1 MNKIQNL
8 NIKEL
13 TTLPSPES
21 YFEKIPL
28 KENQAKLVENSRISI
43 QKIISGEDERLLLL
57 VGPCSIHDIKAG
69 IEYANKLKKLSED
82 VKENILIV
90 MRVYFEKP
98 RTTIGWKGLINDP
111 DLNGTFN
118 IPKGINM
125 ARQFLSEITDIGLPT
140 ATEFLDPFTPQY
152 IGDLVSWGAIGARTA
167 ESQTHRQ
174 MASGLSM
181 PIGFKNGTG
190 GSVQLAI
197 DGMIACE
204 GQHAFLGIDH
214 EGKTSVVVT
223 NGNKA
228 NHIILRGGASGANYD
243 EESVKN
249 AQQLLN
255 KNNLKPNIVV
265 DCSHGNS
272 NKDHNRQPIVF
283 DNVINQITSG
293 NKNIIGIMLESN
305 LNPGSQSLNSDITID
320 QVAVNIVNTELQSP
334 LIDLEEFASYLPEN
348 IKVIPMEDEILEQIQ
363 QARIGI
369 ELWRYF
375 LYLILAGIIIE
386 MLLSNAKRTKE

>member
-1 MNKIQNL
+1 MNKIQNI
-8 NIKEL
+8 NINEL
-13 TTLPSPES
+13 TTLPSPEA

-28 KENQAKLVENSRISI
+28 KESQAKLVENSRMGI
-43 QKIISGEDERLLLL
+43 QKIISGEDKRLLLL
-57 VGPCSIHDIKAG
+57 VGPCSIHDTKAG
-69 IEYANKLKKLSED
+69 IEYAKKLKKLSED
-82 VKENILIV
+82 VKENIFIV

-125 ARQFLSEITDIGLPT
+125 ARQILSEITDIGLPT

-204 GQHAFLGIDH
+204 GEHAFLGIDH

-228 NHIILRGGASGANYD
+228 NHLILRGGASGPNYD
-243 EESVKN
+243 EESIKN
-249 AQQLLN
+249 AQQLLD

-283 DNVINQITSG
+283 ENVINQITSG

-305 LNPGSQSLNSDITID
+305 LNPGSQSLNSDT
-320 QVAVNIVNTELQSP
+320 T
-334 LIDLEEFASYLPEN
+334 DLEYGVSITDKCVGWEKTE
-348 IKVIPMEDEILEQIQ
+348 EIILQANEQL
-363 QARIGI
+363 G
-369 ELWRYF
+369 
-375 LYLILAGIIIE
+375 
-386 MLLSNAKRTKE
+386 T

>member
-28 KENQAKLVENSRISI
+28 KENQAKLVENSRITI
-43 QKIISGEDERLLLL
+43 QKIISGEDKRLLLL
-57 VGPCSIHDIKAG
+57 VGPCSIHDTKAG
-69 IEYANKLKKLSED
+69 IEYAKKLKKLSED

-118 IPKGINM
+118 IPKGIYM
-125 ARQFLSEITDIGLPT
+125 ARQFLSEVTDIGLPT

-204 GQHAFLGIDH
+204 GEHAFLGIDH
-214 EGKTSVVVT
+214 EGKT
-223 NGNKA
+223 
-228 NHIILRGGASGANYD
+228 I
-243 EESVKN
+243 
-249 AQQLLN
+249 
-255 KNNLKPNIVV
+255 
-265 DCSHGNS
+265 
-272 NKDHNRQPIVF
+272 NRQ
-283 DNVINQITSG
+283 
-293 NKNIIGIMLESN
+293 
-305 LNPGSQSLNSDITID
+305 
-320 QVAVNIVNTELQSP
+320 
-334 LIDLEEFASYLPEN
+334 LIY
-348 IKVIPMEDEILEQIQ
+348 K
-363 QARIGI
+363 
-369 ELWRYF
+369 
-375 LYLILAGIIIE
+375 
-386 MLLSNAKRTKE
+386 

>member
-1 MNKIQNL
+1 
-8 NIKEL
+8 
-13 TTLPSPES
+13 
-21 YFEKIPL
+21 
-28 KENQAKLVENSRISI
+28 
-43 QKIISGEDERLLLL
+43 
-57 VGPCSIHDIKAG
+57 
-69 IEYANKLKKLSED
+69 
-82 VKENILIV
+82 
-90 MRVYFEKP
+90 
-98 RTTIGWKGLINDP
+98 
-111 DLNGTFN
+111 
-118 IPKGINM
+118 M
-125 ARQFLSEITDIGLPT
+125 ARQILSEITDIGLPT

-204 GQHAFLGIDH
+204 GEHAFLGIDH

-228 NHIILRGGASGANYD
+228 NHLILRGGASGPNYD

-249 AQQLLN
+249 AQQLLD

-283 DNVINQITSG
+283 ENVINQITSG

-305 LNPGSQSLNSDITID
+305 LNPGSQSLNSDT
-320 QVAVNIVNTELQSP
+320 T
-334 LIDLEEFASYLPEN
+334 DLEYGVSITDKCVGWEKTE
-348 IKVIPMEDEILEQIQ
+348 EIILQANEQL
-363 QARIGI
+363 G
-369 ELWRYF
+369 
-375 LYLILAGIIIE
+375 
-386 MLLSNAKRTKE
+386 T

>member
-1 MNKIQNL
+1 
-8 NIKEL
+8 
-13 TTLPSPES
+13 
-21 YFEKIPL
+21 
-28 KENQAKLVENSRISI
+28 
-43 QKIISGEDERLLLL
+43 
-57 VGPCSIHDIKAG
+57 
-69 IEYANKLKKLSED
+69 
-82 VKENILIV
+82 
-90 MRVYFEKP
+90 
-98 RTTIGWKGLINDP
+98 
-111 DLNGTFN
+111 
-118 IPKGINM
+118 
-125 ARQFLSEITDIGLPT
+125 
-140 ATEFLDPFTPQY
+140 
-152 IGDLVSWGAIGARTA
+152 
-167 ESQTHRQ
+167 

-228 NHIILRGGASGANYD
+228 NHIILRGGASGTNFD

-249 AQQLLN
+249 TQQLLN

-305 LNPGSQSLNSDITID
+305 LNPGSQSLNSDIT
-320 QVAVNIVNTELQSP
+320 
-334 LIDLEEFASYLPEN
+334 DLEYGVSITDKCVGWEKTE
-348 IKVIPMEDEILEQIQ
+348 EIILQANEQ
-363 QARIGI
+363 
-369 ELWRYF
+369 
-375 LYLILAGIIIE
+375 
-386 MLLSNAKRTKE
+386 LST

>member
-1 MNKIQNL
+1 MNKIQNI
-8 NIKEL
+8 NINEL

-28 KENQAKLVENSRISI
+28 KDNQAKLVQNSRESI
-43 QKIISGEDERLLLL
+43 QKIISGEDKRLLLL
-57 VGPCSIHDIKAG
+57 VGPCSIHDTKAG
-69 IEYANKLKKLSED
+69 IEYARKLKKLAED
-82 VKENILIV
+82 VKENIFIV

-125 ARQFLSEITDIGLPT
+125 ARQILSEITDIGLPT

-204 GQHAFLGIDH
+204 GEHAFLGIDH

-228 NHIILRGGASGANYD
+228 NHLILRGGASGPNYD
-243 EESVKN
+243 EESIKN
-249 AQQLLN
+249 AQQLLD

-283 DNVINQITSG
+283 ENVINQITSG

-305 LNPGSQSLNSDITID
+305 LNPGSQSLNSDTTGLEYGVSITD
-320 QVAVNIVNTELQSP
+320 KCVGWEKTEEIILQ
-334 LIDLEEFASYLPEN
+334 AN
-348 IKVIPMEDEILEQIQ
+348 EQL
-363 QARIGI
+363 G
-369 ELWRYF
+369 
-375 LYLILAGIIIE
+375 
-386 MLLSNAKRTKE
+386 T

>member
-1 MNKIQNL
+1 M
-8 NIKEL
+8 
-13 TTLPSPES
+13 
-21 YFEKIPL
+21 
-28 KENQAKLVENSRISI
+28 ENSRIGI
-43 QKIISGEDERLLLL
+43 QKIISGEDKRLLLL
-57 VGPCSIHDIKAG
+57 VGPCSIHDTKAG
-69 IEYANKLKKLSED
+69 IEYAKKLKKLSED
-82 VKENILIV
+82 VKENIFIV

-125 ARQFLSEITDIGLPT
+125 ARQILSEITDIGLPT

-204 GQHAFLGIDH
+204 GEHAFLGIDH

-228 NHIILRGGASGANYD
+228 NHLILRGGASGPNYD
-243 EESVKN
+243 EESIKN
-249 AQQLLN
+249 AQQLLD

-283 DNVINQITSG
+283 ENVINQITSG

-305 LNPGSQSLNSDITID
+305 LNPGSQSLNSDT
-320 QVAVNIVNTELQSP
+320 T
-334 LIDLEEFASYLPEN
+334 DLEYGVSITDKCVGWEKTE
-348 IKVIPMEDEILEQIQ
+348 EIILQANEQL
-363 QARIGI
+363 G
-369 ELWRYF
+369 
-375 LYLILAGIIIE
+375 
-386 MLLSNAKRTKE
+386 T

>member
-1 MNKIQNL
+1 MNKIQNI
-8 NIKEL
+8 NINEL
-13 TTLPSPES
+13 TTLPSPEA

-28 KENQAKLVENSRISI
+28 KESQAKLVENSRKGI
-43 QKIISGEDERLLLL
+43 QKIISGEDKRLLLL
-57 VGPCSIHDIKAG
+57 VGPCSIHDTKAG
-69 IEYANKLKKLSED
+69 IEYAKKLKKLSED
-82 VKENILIV
+82 VKENIFIV

-125 ARQFLSEITDIGLPT
+125 ARQILSEITDIGLPT

-204 GQHAFLGIDH
+204 GEHAFLGIDH

-228 NHIILRGGASGANYD
+228 NHLILRGGASGPNYD
-243 EESVKN
+243 EESIKN
-249 AQQLLN
+249 AQQLLD

-283 DNVINQITSG
+283 ENVINQITSG

-305 LNPGSQSLNSDITID
+305 LNPGSQSLNSDT
-320 QVAVNIVNTELQSP
+320 T
-334 LIDLEEFASYLPEN
+334 DLEYGVSITDKCVGWEKTE
-348 IKVIPMEDEILEQIQ
+348 EIILQANEQL
-363 QARIGI
+363 G
-369 ELWRYF
+369 
-375 LYLILAGIIIE
+375 
-386 MLLSNAKRTKE
+386 T

>member
-1 MNKIQNL
+1 MNKIQNI
-8 NIKEL
+8 NINEL
-13 TTLPSPES
+13 TTLPSPEA

-28 KENQAKLVENSRISI
+28 KESQAKLVENSRMGI
-43 QKIISGEDERLLLL
+43 QKIISGEDKRLLLL
-57 VGPCSIHDIKAG
+57 VGPCSIHDTKAG
-69 IEYANKLKKLSED
+69 IEYAKKLKKLSED
-82 VKENILIV
+82 VKENIFIV

-125 ARQFLSEITDIGLPT
+125 ARQILSEITDIGLPT

-204 GQHAFLGIDH
+204 GEHAFLGIDH

-228 NHIILRGGASGANYD
+228 NHLILRGGASGPNYD
-243 EESVKN
+243 EASVKN
-249 AQQLLN
+249 AQQLLD

-283 DNVINQITSG
+283 ENVINQITSG

-305 LNPGSQSLNSDITID
+305 LNPGSQSLNSDT
-320 QVAVNIVNTELQSP
+320 T
-334 LIDLEEFASYLPEN
+334 DLEYGVSITDKCVGWEKTE
-348 IKVIPMEDEILEQIQ
+348 EIILQANEQL
-363 QARIGI
+363 G
-369 ELWRYF
+369 
-375 LYLILAGIIIE
+375 
-386 MLLSNAKRTKE
+386 T

>member
-21 YFEKIPL
+21 YFAKIPL
-28 KENQAKLVENSRISI
+28 KESQAKLVENSRISI

-57 VGPCSIHDIKAG
+57 VGPCSIHDTKAG
-69 IEYANKLKKLSED
+69 IEYAKKLKKLSEN
-82 VKENILIV
+82 VKENIFIV

-125 ARQFLSEITDIGLPT
+125 ARQVLSEITDIGLPT

-249 AQQLLN
+249 AQQLLV

-305 LNPGSQSLNSDITID
+305 LNPGSQSLNSDITSLEYGVSITD
-320 QVAVNIVNTELQSP
+320 KCVGWEKTEEIILQ
-334 LIDLEEFASYLPEN
+334 AN
-348 IKVIPMEDEILEQIQ
+348 EQL
-363 QARIGI
+363 G
-369 ELWRYF
+369 
-375 LYLILAGIIIE
+375 
-386 MLLSNAKRTKE
+386 T

>member
-21 YFEKIPL
+21 YFAKIPL
-28 KENQAKLVENSRISI
+28 KESQAKLVENSRISI

-57 VGPCSIHDIKAG
+57 VGPCSIHDTKAG
-69 IEYANKLKKLSED
+69 IEYAKKLKKFSEN
-82 VKENILIV
+82 VKENIFIV

-125 ARQFLSEITDIGLPT
+125 ARQVLSEITDIGLPT

-249 AQQLLN
+249 AQQLLV

-305 LNPGSQSLNSDITID
+305 LNPGSQSLNSDITSLEYGVSITD
-320 QVAVNIVNTELQSP
+320 KCVGWEKTEEIILQ
-334 LIDLEEFASYLPEN
+334 AN
-348 IKVIPMEDEILEQIQ
+348 EQL
-363 QARIGI
+363 G
-369 ELWRYF
+369 
-375 LYLILAGIIIE
+375 
-386 MLLSNAKRTKE
+386 T

>member
-1 MNKIQNL
+1 MNKIQNI
-8 NIKEL
+8 NINEL
-13 TTLPSPES
+13 TTLPSPEA

-28 KENQAKLVENSRISI
+28 KEKQAKLVENSRKGI
-43 QKIISGEDERLLLL
+43 QKIISGEDKRLLLL
-57 VGPCSIHDIKAG
+57 VGPCSIHDTKAG
-69 IEYANKLKKLSED
+69 IEYAKKLKKLSED
-82 VKENILIV
+82 VKENIFIV

-125 ARQFLSEITDIGLPT
+125 ARQILSEITDIGLPT

-204 GQHAFLGIDH
+204 GEHAFLGIDH

-228 NHIILRGGASGANYD
+228 NHLILRGGASGPNYD
-243 EESVKN
+243 EESIKN
-249 AQQLLN
+249 AQQLLD

-283 DNVINQITSG
+283 ENVINQITSG
-293 NKNIIGIMLESN
+293 YKNIIGIMLEIN
-305 LNPGSQSLNSDITID
+305 LNPWRQSLNSDT
-320 QVAVNIVNTELQSP
+320 T
-334 LIDLEEFASYLPEN
+334 DLEYGVSITDKCVGWEKTE
-348 IKVIPMEDEILEQIQ
+348 EIILQANEQL
-363 QARIGI
+363 G
-369 ELWRYF
+369 
-375 LYLILAGIIIE
+375 
-386 MLLSNAKRTKE
+386 T

>member
-21 YFEKIPL
+21 YFAKIPL
-28 KENQAKLVENSRISI
+28 KESQAKLVENSRISI

-57 VGPCSIHDIKAG
+57 VGPCSIHDTKAG
-69 IEYANKLKKLSED
+69 IEYAKKLKKLSED

-305 LNPGSQSLNSDITID
+305 LNPGSQSLNSDIT
-320 QVAVNIVNTELQSP
+320 
-334 LIDLEEFASYLPEN
+334 DLEYGVSITDKCVGWEKTE
-348 IKVIPMEDEILEQIQ
+348 EIILQANEQ
-363 QARIGI
+363 
-369 ELWRYF
+369 
-375 LYLILAGIIIE
+375 
-386 MLLSNAKRTKE
+386 LST